1 MIVPWAYRVCAR
13 VGRGCMSW
21 KRIRQV
27 VVVSRKELLRD
38 PSGFENHTRA
48 VMGCRIQFAREC
60 LRAGSNPLQ
69 KPLLPLAERS
79 QWHLGYLWSIH
90 MDPNMEPFGYLWSVC
105 MEPHMERSHGA
116 FTWSLWATCGA
127 FTMTATA
134 CHYMAHAVGLG
145 RAQVCFTQHDT

>member
-1 MIVPWAYRVCAR
+1 MERSHGAF
-13 VGRGCMSW
+13 G
-21 KRIRQV
+21 
-27 VVVSRKELLRD
+27 LL
-38 PSGFENHTRA
+38 
-48 VMGCRIQFAREC
+48 V
-60 LRAGSNPLQ
+60 
-69 KPLLPLAERS
+69 ERS
-79 QWHLGYLWSIH
+79 QWHLGYLWSVH
-90 MDPNMEPFGYLWSVC
+90 MDPNMEPFGYLWSVR